1 MSPFRRIMWS
11 LPQSFAAP
19 RHGHR
24 SGFGALAVPLIAVA
38 GLLLVAGPVAAQS
51 SADQAELA
59 RLQKRVDQLEGQL
72 VDMQVVIG
80 TLESLAQSGSRTPA
94 FNGGGARASSGGADA
109 ARIAALET
117 QVAALAAQVAAL
129 TGGSGAAAP
138 AVDLRPST
146 RSGQGN
152 VGLGFGSTTVTP
164 SGQSDRN
171 VITREETRSNGTDL
185 GFSTRGGSPDTAY
198 ESAYGALLQQNYAE
212 AQAGFEAF
220 LTDHPRHRLAGN
232 AQYWLGE
239 VYFVQGRYKDAAAA
253 FLRGYQ
259 TYGSSS
265 KAPDSLLKL
274 AMSLDRLGE
283 RDAACSSF
291 AELSSRFPDAPGYVR
306 NRAKAEQRR
315 LRCQ

>member
-1 MSPFRRIMWS
+1 MSLFHRVMWS
-11 LPQSFAAP
+11 LMQQPCGGPLRCCRA
-19 RHGHR
+19 R
-24 SGFGALAVPLIAVA
+24 ALGVPLIAVA
-38 GLLLVAGPVAAQS
+38 SLLLMAGPVVAQS

-80 TLESLAQSGSRTPA
+80 TLESLAQSRGGAPA
-94 FNGGGARASSGGADA
+94 ANGGGARSSSGGADA

-117 QVAALAAQVAAL
+117 QVAALAAQVSAL
-129 TGGSGAAAP
+129 TGGSGP

-146 RSGQGN
+146 GGGQGN

-164 SGQSDRN
+164 SGQDGRN

-185 GFSTRGGSPDTAY
+185 GFSTGGGSPDTAY

-306 NRAKAEQRR
+306 NRAEAEQRR